1 MPPVPPLS
9 EKPCV
14 LDVGMKSVRYG
25 TVQYRKESCVQV
37 SELEGTEE
45 LRVGIGIFEKER
57 EEKEREEKEKEK
69 EEEEE
74 RACCQ
79 QKSTSSGSGSCSGND
94 NDNGIGIG
102 GAKLSAART
111 RLTYRAALSR
121 QRVVGNLL
129 EV

>member
-25 TVQYRKESCVQV
+25 TVQYRKASCVQV

-45 LRVGIGIFEKER
+45 LRVGIGIFEKE
-57 EEKEREEKEKEK
+57 KEKKEEEGKKKKKEEEGKEEEGKKKK

-74 RACCQ
+74 Y
-79 QKSTSSGSGSCSGND
+79 KEKKN
-94 NDNGIGIG
+94 
-102 GAKLSAART
+102 
-111 RLTYRAALSR
+111 
-121 QRVVGNLL
+121 
-129 EV
+129 E